1 MGLGEFFDGTGD
13 AAEAFVG
20 CEFRVKLDRAVG
32 EPLERAR

>member
-1 MGLGEFFDGTGD
+1 MGVGDFFDGIGD

-20 CEFRVKLDRAVG
+20 REFRVKLDRAVG